1 MIYDIPLVEVES
13 SVLLA
18 VGYEQISETLRVVF
32 NSGSE
37 YRYTR
42 VPLHVYRNLCN
53 AESIGKEFNRTIRNR
68 YDCTVVQVLKV
79 TRKV

>member
-1 MIYDIPLVEVES
+1 MIYDIPLIEVKS

-18 VGYEQISETLRVVF
+18 VGYEPISQTLRVVF
-32 NSGSE
+32 TSGSE

-42 VPLHVYRNLCN
+42 VPIQVYQNLCN
-53 AESIGKEFNRTIRNR
+53 AESTGQEFNRTIRNK

-79 TRKV
+79 TRKA

>member
-1 MIYDIPLVEVES
+1 MIYDIPLIEVKS

-32 NSGSE
+32 K
-37 YRYTR
+37 
-42 VPLHVYRNLCN
+42 PIQVYQNLCN
-53 AESIGKEFNRTIRNR
+53 AESMGQEFNRTIRNR

-79 TRKV
+79 TRKA